1 MKDVRGNFKNL
12 LRYLLEKEVCK
23 ALPVNYGATL
33 FEISIQTAHSNL
45 NWHKVDKYPRHL
57 GCYLIHITLT
67 VFYT

>member
-45 NWHKVDKYPRHL
+45 N
-57 GCYLIHITLT
+57 
-67 VFYT
+67 